1 MDAHISNSCRLGNG
15 VDSKQ
20 SRVGIIGI
28 ESTDLF
34 NTKMKQGKLQR
45 FQMLNLMSLDAHIY
59 IAN

>member
-1 MDAHISNSCRLGNG
+1 MDTHISNSCSLGNG

-20 SRVGIIGI
+20 SRVRIIGI

-34 NTKMKQGKLQR
+34 NAKMKQGKLQR
-45 FQMLNLMSLDAHIY
+45 FQMLNLMSLDAHVY